1 MASNYAPTTS
11 TLFDTVTTAI
21 DRATMI
27 AGRIGGTDKP
37 SLRETRFSHD
47 VNAINLDAPPKFSDL
62 FDGADNANPIIAQ
75 LDDRVDELLAKYFPA
90 INGGL
95 QSGTEDWCVGVISGV
110 KPFGV
115 DATVFDLVWHKA
127 RDRAYRTTR
136 SESRTLEA
144 SFSARGF
151 SLPPGALVDV
161 LTASEQRA
169 TDTILDVNREQAIKD
184 ADIKVE
190 LLKHATSIAAQLK
203 TGILNIS
210 AEFFKAYYNVY
221 GLDNDTARIRAQA
234 YNTYYNAL
242 ATYYNVEVSWEEL
255 RMKSESTAAET
266 DLALDR
272 NRISLYS
279 ENGAASAHAQA
290 SRGFADIA
298 ASSANAAGTLVAQIE
313 TTGG

>member
-1 MASNYAPTTS
+1 MANNYSPTTS
-11 TLFDTVTTAI
+11 KLFDTVTTAI

-47 VNAINLDAPPKFSDL
+47 VNAIKLDAPPKFSDL
-62 FDGADNANPIIAQ
+62 FNGADNASSVIAQ
-75 LDDRVDELLAKYFPA
+75 LDDRVDEWLAKYFPA
-90 INGGL
+90 VNGGL

-136 SESRTLEA
+136 SEHRTLEA

-151 SLPPGALVDV
+151 SLPTGALVDV

-169 TDTILDVNREQAIKD
+169 TDAILDVNREQAIKD

-203 TGILNIS
+203 TGILNTS

-234 YNTYYNAL
+234 YNAYYTAL
-242 ATYYNVEVSWEEL
+242 ATYYSVEVSWEEL
-255 RMKSESTAAET
+255 RMRAESTAAET
-266 DLALDR
+266 DMALDR
-272 NRISLYS
+272 NRISLHA